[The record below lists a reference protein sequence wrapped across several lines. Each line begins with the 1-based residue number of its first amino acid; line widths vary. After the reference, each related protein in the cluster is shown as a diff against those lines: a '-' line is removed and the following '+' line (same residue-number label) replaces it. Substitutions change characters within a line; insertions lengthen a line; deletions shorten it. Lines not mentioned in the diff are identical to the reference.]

1 MAFPSQSALELKYV
15 SDVCLALVG
24 RVVRVSAVSICLYLP
39 LFYFEAIKHLHCL
52 TLKHGNQQ
60 REYSET
66 AV

>member
-1 MAFPSQSALELKYV
+1 MAFPSQSALKLKYV
-15 SDVCLALVG
+15 SDICLALVG
-24 RVVRVSAVSICLYLP
+24 RGSKSFCCLYLP

-52 TLKHGNQQ
+52 TLKYGNQQ